1 MPKTSFREQLQSHI
15 GGLVRVRLTSMGA
28 WTQIIRNFN
37 GKIGLLVRVDDLGA
51 PSAAGRWRAEVL
63 IDGSIETLVFYTG
76 DLEFIG
82 ADDV

>member
-1 MPKTSFREQLQSHI
+1 MPKPSFREQLQSHI

-51 PSAAGRWRAEVL
+51 SRWRAEVF